1 MKWLLLA
8 ASVVMAACTA
18 TPAASVGASLAPPA
32 PATQAAPTSGVPTL
46 AAVAAGCVNPPPDL
60 AAIVAL
66 DPAARLACF
75 GNTPLTFQATVGKA
89 ISDCGIGPRIDPSW
103 FCLPGIFLISPT
115 ASPDAGLSPLPAYW
129 DPASGLTPSNF
140 TSDKSVQVTGQF
152 DAPAAQTC
160 HVIDAAVG
168 QPTEAPADV
177 ILGCREEFVITRM
190 R

>member
-8 ASVVMAACTA
+8 ASVVVVGCTA
-18 TPAASVGASLAPPA
+18 TPAASIGASPVPTAA
-32 PATQAAPTSGVPTL
+32 ATPAAPTSEVPTL
-46 AAVAAGCVNPPPDL
+46 AAVASGCVNPPPDL

-66 DPAARLACF
+66 DPPAQLACF

-89 ISDCGIGPRIDPSW
+89 ISDCGIGPRIVPSW
-103 FCLPGIFLISPT
+103 FCLPGIFLIAPT

-129 DPASGLTPSNF
+129 DPATGLTPSSF

-160 HVIDAAVG
+160 HVLDAPVG

-177 ILGCREEFVITRM
+177 ILGCREEFVITSM